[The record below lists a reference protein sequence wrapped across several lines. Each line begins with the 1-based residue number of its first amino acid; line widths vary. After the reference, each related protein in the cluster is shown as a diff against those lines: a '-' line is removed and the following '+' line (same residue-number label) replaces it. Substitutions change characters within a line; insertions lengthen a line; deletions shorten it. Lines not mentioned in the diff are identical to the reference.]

1 MSKENSNRIIVI
13 GIDVSKKKLNLSK
26 LTKGKFSDLEIANDL
41 VSINRYLSKKD
52 FLVNKENY
60 FFVMEATGVYHL
72 LFANELHDK
81 GFKVSVQNPL
91 RIKKFSDMKMI
102 RAKTDSVD
110 ARTIA
115 MYGAEQSPELY
126 KPRPKKHQII
136 IKLLK
141 AIDDCNIAITTLKNQ
156 LESSETDPVQS
167 QLVIKEFKN
176 MLKRLQKS
184 ILIFEKEID
193 DILAEIYPD
202 EVKQLNKIKGVGSRT
217 TAVILGFFGKFE
229 NFDNSKQVVSFIGI
243 NPSVERSGTSI
254 KGKGSIDKK
263 GSPYIRKML
272 YMSSLAAA
280 QFNPS
285 CKALYDRLALKGK
298 KHKEKR
304 IAVLNKLVRQ
314 IFAILKYDR
323 EWEANYIPKLR

>member
-1 MSKENSNRIIVI
+1 MSKENNNEVVVI

-26 LTKGKFSDLEIANDL
+26 LTKGKFSDSEIGNDH
-41 VSINRYLSKKD
+41 VSINKYLSKKD
-52 FLVNKENY
+52 FIANKDNY
-60 FFVMEATGVYHL
+60 FFIMEATGVYHL
-72 LFANELHDK
+72 LFANELHNK

-91 RIKKFSDMKMI
+91 RIKRFSDMKMI
-102 RAKTDSVD
+102 RAKTDFVD

-115 MYGAEQSPELY
+115 LYGTEQSPEPY
-126 KPRPKKHQII
+126 KPRPEKHQFI

-141 AIDDCNIAITTLKNQ
+141 AIDDYNTAITSLKNQ
-156 LESSETDPVQS
+156 LEALETDPVQLK
-167 QLVIKEFKN
+167 LVIREFKN
-176 MLKRLQKS
+176 MIKRFQKS

-193 DILAEIYPD
+193 DILAEIYPT
-202 EVKQLNKIKGVGSRT
+202 EVKRLNKIKGVGNRT

-229 NFDNSKQVVSFIGI
+229 NFDNPKQVVSFIGT
-243 NPSVERSGTSI
+243 NPSVERSGTSV

-263 GSPYIRKML
+263 GSPYIRKIL

-285 CKALYDRLALKGK
+285 CKALYDRLTLKGK
-298 KHKEKR
+298 EHKQKR

-314 IFAILKYDR
+314 IFAILKFDR
-323 EWEANYIPKLR
+323 EWEENYIPKIR